1 MHEEKSRFY
10 WYQFSDY
17 TLVWPTIKQ
26 KTTFKVVFCFKYCG
40 YETNFA
46 GSTIS
51 NVRIVQ
57 IGI

>member
-1 MHEEKSRFY
+1 MGADIKGGRSFRTL
-10 WYQFSDY
+10 Y
-17 TLVWPTIKQ
+17 TTIKQ

>member
-1 MHEEKSRFY
+1 LHGVQEVGGSNP
-10 WYQFSDY
+10 
-17 TLVWPTIKQ
+17 LVPTIEQ
-26 KTTFKVVFCFKYCG
+26 KTTLKVVFCFKYCG

-51 NVRIVQ
+51 NVRIVR